1 MEMACSIRHRTWR
14 THFPKV
20 LLLSHYYRAAPLP
33 PLCMF
38 LSKAKTQAMTNEM
51 SRKGRGDKM
60 IVIKK
65 QPVIFTE
72 PRGSTTR
79 HFEATSEHNVRARN
93 ATPFTTL
100 WADAPTSLDCTVP
113 TWKRLHQFHLNA
125 FLTVALLGRPVCR
138 TT

>member
-1 MEMACSIRHRTWR
+1 MEMACSIRHRTWQ

-60 IVIKK
+60 MLIKK
-65 QPVIFTE
+65 KTRNFHKNREEAQPDTLKQRVN
-72 PRGSTTR
+72 TT
-79 HFEATSEHNVRARN
+79 
-93 ATPFTTL
+93 
-100 WADAPTSLDCTVP
+100 
-113 TWKRLHQFHLNA
+113 
-125 FLTVALLGRPVCR
+125 
-138 TT
+138 